1 MSPSVPLVR
10 VNFLPLLTLSVL
22 AIGLVALLPLPAHAA
37 EERLVGNVVSREV
50 ARHVSTVAGDIEV
63 RELVRGD
70 VDSGIGNINI
80 TKVGEVRGDV
90 DANFGDVK
98 ILGPVGGDVDA
109 DFGDVYINA
118 PVRGDV
124 DVGHGDVKLGPK
136 AKISGDLECES
147 GEITGNV
154 RRAVGGELTA
164 KGMPGDFDES
174 NGPGIIGFVGW
185 LLATGAFVACAVLAS
200 VVAPRALGAAAH
212 RVEDSPGR
220 AFIYGLVSVPAFF
233 VLCVVLA
240 ITVVG
245 IPLAAALAVAY
256 PVLLFLGALVAA
268 FFLGTRVLMFTGRY
282 RVGNAAAAAVGAT
295 VLAATTFIP
304 VLGDLL
310 LYALCLLGTGAVLLA
325 LLSRRSPRATHPSY
339 EAYIRD
345 RTGG

>member
-1 MSPSVPLVR
+1 
-10 VNFLPLLTLSVL
+10 
-22 AIGLVALLPLPAHAA
+22 
-37 EERLVGNVVSREV
+37 
-50 ARHVSTVAGDIEV
+50 
-63 RELVRGD
+63 
-70 VDSGIGNINI
+70 
-80 TKVGEVRGDV
+80 VRGDV
-90 DANFGDVK
+90 DANFGHVK

-109 DFGDVYINA
+109 DFGDVYVNA

-124 DVGHGDVKLGPK
+124 DVGHGDVKLGPR

-147 GEITGNV
+147 GRITGDGK
-154 RRAVGGELTA
+154 AVQGALTA

-185 LLATGAFVACAVLAS
+185 LLATGAFAACAVLAS
-200 VVAPRALGAAAH
+200 VVAPRPLGAAA
-212 RVEDSPGR
+212 RRLEDSPGR

-233 VLCVVLA
+233 LLCVVLA

-256 PVLLFLGALVAA
+256 PVLLFFGALVAA
-268 FFLGTRVLMFTGRY
+268 FSLGTRVLMFTGRY

-310 LYALCLLGTGAVLLA
+310 LYALCLLGTGAVLLS
-325 LLSRRSPRATHPSY
+325 LLSRRPSRATHASY
-339 EAYIRD
+339 EAYVRD
-345 RTGG
+345 RAGG